1 MRRKKHLVIR
11 KKSKLFLFVFLLLV
25 GVIIV
30 FLTFFH
36 QKFTYQ
42 NQIQISVG
50 DALPTLSS
58 FLNQKDLEKVKD
70 QTITWQDV
78 RLEDDKIY
86 YAGTYQGFFFWNGK
100 QYSVSLQVVDDVAPT
115 IEGTK
120 DIMVSVGD
128 SIDLLSGITATDN
141 SHDEVSLKVEGDYDL
156 NVANEYLLSYVA
168 IDSSGNE
175 SSVDFKLTVKEKEV
189 VDVSSSKET
198 VGTTSKGYAIEKK
211 DGIYY
216 IDGILIAN
224 KSYPLPSTYNP
235 GGLLSDFQNAF
246 SKMQQAASKDGISL
260 SVISG
265 FRSYARQNT
274 LYQNYVSKDGKSKA
288 DTYSARPGHSEHQS
302 GLAADINSLSQSFE
316 NTKEGKWLSSHCYEY
331 GFIIRYPKGKEDET
345 GYIYEPWHIRYVGEK
360 LASTLYNNGDWIT
373 LEDYFGIQSQYN

>member
-11 KKSKLFLFVFLLLV
+11 KKNKFFLFVFLLLV

-42 NQIQISVG
+42 KQIQISVG

-70 QTITWQDV
+70 QNITWQGV

-86 YAGTYQGFFFWNGK
+86 YAGTYQGTFQWKGK
-100 QYSVSLQVVDDVAPT
+100 EYSVSLQVVDYDAPT
-115 IEGTK
+115 IEGVK
-120 DIMVSVGD
+120 DITVFEGD
-128 SIDLLSGITATDN
+128 NIDLLSGITATDN
-141 SHDEVSLKVEGDYDL
+141 SHDEVTLKVEGDYDL
-156 NVANEYLLSYVA
+156 NVANEYALSYVA
-168 IDSSGNE
+168 IDTSGN
-175 SSVDFKLTVKEKEV
+175 SSSADFKLTVKKKEV
-189 VDVSSSKET
+189 VDVSSNQV
-198 VGTTSKGYAIEKK
+198 VGKTSKGYSIIQKN
-211 DGIYY
+211 GIYY
-216 IDGILIAN
+216 IDDILIAN

-235 GGLLSDFQNAF
+235 GGLLNDFQNAF

-274 LYQNYVSKDGKSKA
+274 LYQNYVNKDGKNKA
-288 DTYSARPGHSEHQS
+288 DTYSARPGYSEHQS

-345 GYIYEPWHIRYVGEK
+345 GYIYEPWHIRYVGKK
-360 LASTLYNNGDWIT
+360 LATTLYNNGDWIT
-373 LEDYFGIQSQYN
+373 LENYFGIQSQYE

>member
-1 MRRKKHLVIR
+1 MRQKKHLVVR
-11 KKSKLFLFVFLLLV
+11 KKRFLFLIFSFLLIGIIVVFLML
-25 GVIIV
+25 
-30 FLTFFH
+30 FH

-42 NQIQISVG
+42 KQIQISVG
-50 DALPTLSS
+50 EDLPTLSS
-58 FLNQKDLEKVKD
+58 FLNEDDLKKVKN
-70 QTITWQDV
+70 QTITWQDIP
-78 RLEDDKIY
+78 LEDNKIY
-86 YAGTYQGFFFWNGK
+86 YAGTYEGTFFWNGK
-100 QYSVSLQVVDDVAPT
+100 QYSVSLQVVDGVAPT
-115 IEGTK
+115 IEGVK
-120 DIMVSVGD
+120 DITVSIGD
-128 SIDLLSGITATDN
+128 NIDLLHGITATDN
-141 SHDEVSLKVEGDYDL
+141 SHGEVSLKVEGDYNL
-156 NVANEYLLSYVA
+156 NVANEYALSYVA
-168 IDSSGNE
+168 VDASGNF
-175 SSVDFKLTVKEKEV
+175 SSSDFKLIVKQKEV
-189 VDVSSSKET
+189 TDVSSDQI
-198 VGTTSKGYAIEKK
+198 VGTTSKGYSIEKK
-211 DGIYY
+211 NGIYY

-246 SKMQQAASKDGISL
+246 SNMQQAASKDGISL

-274 LYQNYVSKDGKSKA
+274 LYQNYVQKDGKSKA

>member
-1 MRRKKHLVIR
+1 MRQKKHLVVR
-11 KKSKLFLFVFLLLV
+11 KKRFLFLIFSLLLI
-25 GVIIV
+25 GIIV
-30 FLTFFH
+30 VFFMFFH

-42 NQIQISVG
+42 KQIQISVG
-50 DALPTLSS
+50 EDLPTLSS
-58 FLNQKDLEKVKD
+58 FLNEDDLKKVKN
-70 QTITWQDV
+70 QTITWQDIP
-78 RLEDDKIY
+78 LEDNKIY
-86 YAGTYQGFFFWNGK
+86 YAGTYEGTFFWNGK

-115 IEGTK
+115 IEGAK
-120 DIMVSVGD
+120 DITVSIGD
-128 SIDLLSGITATDN
+128 NIDLLHGITATDN
-141 SHDEVSLKVEGDYDL
+141 SHGEVSLKVEGDYDL
-156 NVANEYLLSYVA
+156 NVANEYVLSYVA
-168 IDSSGNE
+168 VDASGN
-175 SSVDFKLTVKEKEV
+175 SSSFDFKLIVKQKDV
-189 VDVSSSKET
+189 TDVSSDQV
-198 VGTTSKGYAIEKK
+198 VGTTSKGYSIVKK
-211 DGIYY
+211 NGIYY

-224 KSYPLPSTYNP
+224 KSYSLPSTYNP

-246 SKMQQAASKDGISL
+246 SNMQQAASKDGISL

-274 LYQNYVSKDGKSKA
+274 LYQNYVQKDGKSKA

-360 LASTLYNNGDWIT
+360 LASILYNNGDWIT
-373 LEDYFGIQSQYN
+373 LEDYFGIQSQYE